1 MHVACRLYIRMSLHK
16 QPNVCAGTA
25 LPRLPYAT
33 QVLCTWRSSCR
44 LGCLTLCC
52 IDSSLLSDSGVLCC
66 AGATEEAGALTA
78 VEQLP
83 PLVLQAL
90 AHALD
95 YLQPLKMEGV
105 LRMGATFRPFN
116 EAHEMS
122 LSPNA
127 LR

>member
-1 MHVACRLYIRMSLHK
+1 M
-16 QPNVCAGTA
+16 
-25 LPRLPYAT
+25 
-33 QVLCTWRSSCR
+33 
-44 LGCLTLCC
+44 
-52 IDSSLLSDSGVLCC
+52 
-66 AGATEEAGALTA
+66 
-78 VEQLP
+78 
-83 PLVLQAL
+83 LQAL